1 MCPCRAPFSRKMEQ
15 NEQYT
20 LMYRA
25 PKRENHQSIV
35 DVLDEIMNRLEK
47 IEQTLTKLEKNS

>member
-1 MCPCRAPFSRKMEQ
+1 MEQ